1 MKSNSKSLICLK
13 TISLQ
18 KKTYNSS
25 KKKFIF
31 FITMI
36 IIKIHIENIKL
47 FDKYI
52 LNNNKEVPSHL
63 TIAPLTIMGSNPDG
77 TISDEERNYLSQ
89 RAKNIGLYI
98 LGATAVNQEGIAFPN
113 QPRAFSDKDLPSLE
127 ERAQI
132 IKAQG
137 ALAINQIHHGGVLAD
152 IKYSGTNV
160 VAVSAEI
167 YNEGLTK
174 KDIKM
179 GNEKKQLNNGD
190 ILKIIN
196 DFAYATE
203 LSIKAGFD
211 GIEIHGANNY
221 LLQQFYSG
229 YYNKRTDEWGGSLE
243 KRMRFP
249 LEVVDA
255 CCKIRDKY
263 NKPEFIIGYRLSPEE
278 PFENGITMTET
289 LALVRALVKKPIQYI
304 HVSQKNFFQKTRRGE
319 GIGVERLKVIHQETK
334 GKVALIGVGGLYSYN
349 DFNKALKSEFVE
361 FIGTGRASML
371 NKDLGILLKEQREKE
386 INLRLDPVHPEIY
399 SIPNLLWALCIKGF
413 DWLPPV
419 KGK

>member
-13 TISLQ
+13 TIS
-18 KKTYNSS
+18 
-25 KKKFIF
+25 FIF

-179 GNEKKQLNNGD
+179 GNEKKQLNNDD

-319 GIGVERLKVIHQETK
+319 GIGVERLKVIHQETR

>member
-13 TISLQ
+13 TIS
-18 KKTYNSS
+18 
-25 KKKFIF
+25 FIF

-127 ERAQI
+127 KRAQI

-179 GNEKKQLNNGD
+179 GNEKKQLNNDD

-229 YYNKRTDEWGGSLE
+229 YYNKRTDEWGGSIE

>member
-13 TISLQ
+13 TIS
-18 KKTYNSS
+18 
-25 KKKFIF
+25 FIF

-127 ERAQI
+127 KRAQI

-137 ALAINQIHHGGVLAD
+137 ALAINQIYHGGVLAD

-167 YNEGLTK
+167 YNEGLSK

-179 GNEKKQLNNGD
+179 GNEKKQLNNDD

-229 YYNKRTDEWGGSLE
+229 YYNKRTDEWGGSIE

-263 NKPEFIIGYRLSPEE
+263 KKPEFIIGYRLSPEE

>member
-1 MKSNSKSLICLK
+1 M
-13 TISLQ
+13 
-18 KKTYNSS
+18 
-25 KKKFIF
+25 
-31 FITMI
+31 
-36 IIKIHIENIKL
+36 H
-47 FDKYI
+47 
-52 LNNNKEVPSHL
+52 
-63 TIAPLTIMGSNPDG
+63 
-77 TISDEERNYLSQ
+77 
-89 RAKNIGLYI
+89 
-98 LGATAVNQEGIAFPN
+98 
-113 QPRAFSDKDLPSLE
+113 
-127 ERAQI
+127 
-132 IKAQG
+132 
-137 ALAINQIHHGGVLAD
+137 
-152 IKYSGTNV
+152 
-160 VAVSAEI
+160 
-167 YNEGLTK
+167 
-174 KDIKM
+174 
-179 GNEKKQLNNGD
+179 NEKKQLNNDD

-304 HVSQKNFFQKTRRGE
+304 HASQKNFFQKTRRGE

>member
-1 MKSNSKSLICLK
+1 
-13 TISLQ
+13 
-18 KKTYNSS
+18 
-25 KKKFIF
+25 
-31 FITMI
+31 
-36 IIKIHIENIKL
+36 
-47 FDKYI
+47 
-52 LNNNKEVPSHL
+52 
-63 TIAPLTIMGSNPDG
+63 
-77 TISDEERNYLSQ
+77 
-89 RAKNIGLYI
+89 
-98 LGATAVNQEGIAFPN
+98 
-113 QPRAFSDKDLPSLE
+113 
-127 ERAQI
+127 
-132 IKAQG
+132 
-137 ALAINQIHHGGVLAD
+137 
-152 IKYSGTNV
+152 
-160 VAVSAEI
+160 
-167 YNEGLTK
+167 
-174 KDIKM
+174 M
-179 GNEKKQLNNGD
+179 GNEKKQLNNDD

-319 GIGVERLKVIHQETK
+319 GTGVERLKVIHQETK

-371 NKDLGILLKEQREKE
+371 NKDVYWNWE
-386 INLRLDPVHPEIY
+386 
-399 SIPNLLWALCIKGF
+399 S
-413 DWLPPV
+413 
-419 KGK
+419 

>member
-13 TISLQ
+13 TIS
-18 KKTYNSS
+18 
-25 KKKFIF
+25 FIF

-179 GNEKKQLNNGD
+179 GNEKKQLNNDD

-229 YYNKRTDEWGGSLE
+229 YYNKRTDEWGGSIE

-304 HVSQKNFFQKTRRGE
+304 HVSQKHFFQKTRRGE